1 LAPQQVVWW
10 GHPVTSGIRN
20 VDYFLSS
27 SVEIASAD
35 QHYSEKL
42 FRLNGLGTFF
52 LQPKLAD
59 AAPLPNA
66 VRESL
71 RMRLAL
77 PSKFHLY
84 LCAVPLYQLHPAFDK
99 VLAQILTSDRR
110 GQLVLI
116 TSREHSSWAQL
127 LATRLTNTM
136 SDGVKQPMSPDA
148 PATATSESNTAPPK
162 LHNVSASDW
171 SQSSDSMVN
180 NAAHRI
186 HFLEVRSEQTLLAL
200 MRASNVVLDP
210 FPVSNAVVSFQ
221 ALGVGAPV
229 VTMPGD
235 YLKSRLTLAM
245 LERLN
250 VPELVA
256 TSEADYARIALSI
269 AHSEEKRAKISDS
282 ILKSSGNLFED
293 FRAIREWER
302 FLKVIA
308 KERAH
313 EENLEQ
319 IGQTEENAQSL
330 L

>member
-1 LAPQQVVWW
+1 
-10 GHPVTSGIRN
+10 
-20 VDYFLSS
+20 LST
-27 SVEIASAD
+27 SVEIAAAD

-52 LQPKLAD
+52 LRPKLEQS
-59 AAPLPNA
+59 APQPDA

-99 VLAQILTSDRR
+99 VLAQILTTDRR

-116 TSREHSSWAQL
+116 TSREHNSWAQL

-136 SDGVKQPMSPDA
+136 SDGVKNTQTVSQDRPSANESGSDSPK
-148 PATATSESNTAPPK
+148 PQ
-162 LHNVSASDW
+162 NVSASDL
-171 SQSSDSMVN
+171 SQSNSGVN

-186 HFLEVRSEQTLLAL
+186 HFLEVRSGQTLLAL
-200 MRASNVVLDP
+200 MRASDVVLDP

-221 ALGVGAPV
+221 AFAVGAPV
-229 VTMPGD
+229 VTLPGD
-235 YLKSRLTLAM
+235 FLKSRLTLGM

-250 VPELVA
+250 LMELVA
-256 TSEADYARIALSI
+256 TSESDYARIALSI
-269 AHSEEKRAKISDS
+269 AHSEEKRAKISAS
-282 ILKSSGNLFED
+282 ILKNNVHLFED

-302 FLKVIA
+302 FLTTIT
-308 KERAH
+308 KETVQNNWERV
-313 EENLEQ
+313 
-319 IGQTEENAQSL
+319 GKG
-330 L
+330 